1 MKREEIK
8 YKLSGIKRGDKI
20 RITPM
25 STRNG
30 DPFTTLAIPG
40 FGPAKEH
47 IEIHEPFFARL
58 DSFDGETLWITS
70 EKHSTLRLAYD
81 DLKEVSVLLQNSYRS
96 ANTIVL

>member
-8 YKLSGIKRGDKI
+8 YKLFGMKRGEKI

-25 STRNG
+25 STKNG
-30 DPFTTLAIPG
+30 DPFTTIAIPG

-47 IEIHEPFFARL
+47 LEIHEPFFARL

-70 EKHSTLRLAYD
+70 KEQSTLRVAYD
-81 DLKEVSVLLQNSYRS
+81 DLKEVSVLLQNSNRS
-96 ANTIVL
+96 SNTLIL